1 VAFSVDEVRIND
13 VTSVQRDARTVKL
26 DRATPIAGVLAVDTI
41 PSQLSWS
48 IRIGYSSDAPSR
60 VLCTGSV
67 LDPSGQSI
75 VTGWMSFAAET
86 GRGWRELLLSPFSAP
101 VPGLYTVRLVIE
113 APEPVTK
120 ELSVTVQRRAER
132 DSG

>member
-1 VAFSVDEVRIND
+1 VAFTVDELRIND
-13 VTSVQRDARTVKL
+13 VTSVQRDARTAKL
-26 DRATPIAGVLAVDTI
+26 DRATPIADALAVEAI

-48 IRIGYSSDAPSR
+48 IRIGYSSDTPSR

-67 LDPSGQSI
+67 LDPSGQLI

-86 GRGWRELLLSPFSAP
+86 GPGWRELLLSPFNAQ

-120 ELSVTVQRRAER
+120 ELSVTVHRKTEHK
-132 DSG
+132 SG